1 MVGTISLS
9 HSLANVVPPPGYN
22 RHRPH
27 VFAIQ
32 QSHGGVYLFQ
42 GGSQPQ
48 VNEWVATCNYW
59 AARQSKEPLPG
70 GVSNM
75 EYGWGDCL
83 HDVILN
89 LDDDDLHPEEP
100 IGLYHHHNHLSAMDN
115 NEEQQLMI
123 YDWQPPVPPT
133 VSSNLDEKE
142 QFGALQRHLNML
154 NADINEHREIKKKM
168 LVKFPSKHSQHTKV
182 MANWESK
189 SKYLLHEIIKYQNYC
204 DALEKSIYRQE

>member
-1 MVGTISLS
+1 
-9 HSLANVVPPPGYN
+9 
-22 RHRPH
+22 
-27 VFAIQ
+27 
-32 QSHGGVYLFQ
+32 
-42 GGSQPQ
+42 
-48 VNEWVATCNYW
+48 
-59 AARQSKEPLPG
+59 
-70 GVSNM
+70 M
-75 EYGWGDCL
+75 EYGWGNCL

-100 IGLYHHHNHLSAMDN
+100 IGLSHHSSLDSYDQQ
-115 NEEQQLMI
+115 QQLMI
-123 YDWQPPVPPT
+123 YDWKPPAPPT

-142 QFGALQRHLNML
+142 QYEALQKHLNML

-168 LVKFPSKHSQHTKV
+168 LVKFPSKHPQHSKV